1 LKEFDPGSRKSL
13 PTIFSLPLTGFLGDS
28 RAISRVNKAVFYSKD
43 FKTFKLMVNMVFFGF
58 YQLVTWIGTGY
69 ASATAFDPGKGYWA
83 LVLSETN
90 IPLPPT

>member
-1 LKEFDPGSRKSL
+1 
-13 PTIFSLPLTGFLGDS
+13 
-28 RAISRVNKAVFYSKD
+28 
-43 FKTFKLMVNMVFFGF
+43 MVNMVFFGF

-90 IPLPPT
+90 IQLPPT